1 MVIEYTYRNNG
12 LIFCY
17 MISYQAHLIIASSL
31 AGMPVKAMESQQS
44 NEITSGR

>member
-1 MVIEYTYRNNG
+1 MKKYKKVASYILT
-12 LIFCY
+12 
-17 MISYQAHLIIASSL
+17 MILASSL